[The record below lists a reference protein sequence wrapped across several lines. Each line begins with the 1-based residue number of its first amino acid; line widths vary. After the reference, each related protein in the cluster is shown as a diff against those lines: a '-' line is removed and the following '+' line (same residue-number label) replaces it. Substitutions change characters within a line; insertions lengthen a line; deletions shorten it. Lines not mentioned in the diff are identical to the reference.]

1 MYYSFL
7 LFLSV
12 VGCVISKEYKA
23 VDYVNV
29 DQYLGRWHQVYSD
42 KFNNLFQKNGR
53 CSTADYGLLENKNIS
68 VLNKQFDQDGKI
80 DSISGVA
87 FYKEGDCCGY
97 LTVELKDLSPA
108 PYWII
113 ELGPV
118 VNDYY
123 EYSIVSDDKALTLF
137 VLCRNVTDFF
147 NKYNDIVLRSLKEF
161 GFTKPWNSPKPMD
174 QTNCDDSYF

>member
-1 MYYSFL
+1 MYISFL

-12 VGCVISKEYKA
+12 ISCALSKEYKA
-23 VDYVNV
+23 VDDLDVE
-29 DQYLGRWHQVYSD
+29 QYLGKWYQVYGD
-42 KFNNLFQKNGR
+42 KINNFFQKNAR
-53 CSTADYGLLENKNIS
+53 CSSANYGLLENKNIS
-68 VLNKQFDQDGKI
+68 VLNEQISEDGTI

-108 PYWII
+108 PYWVL

-123 EYSIVSDDKALTLF
+123 DYAIVSDDKALSLF
-137 VLCRNVTDFF
+137 VLCRNVSEFF
-147 NKYNDIVLRSLKEF
+147 ATYNDIVLASLKEF
-161 GFTKPWNSPKPMD
+161 GFTKPWNSPKLMD
-174 QTNCDDSYF
+174 QNDCTV